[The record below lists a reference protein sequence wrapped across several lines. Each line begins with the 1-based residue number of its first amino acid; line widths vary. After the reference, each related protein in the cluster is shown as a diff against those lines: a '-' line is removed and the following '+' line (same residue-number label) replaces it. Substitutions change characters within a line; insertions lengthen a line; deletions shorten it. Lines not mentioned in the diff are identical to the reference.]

1 MTNNSPAFDLSGP
14 DALKAAFRNH
24 ASGIS
29 IITAL
34 DLDGNPIGFTASSAT
49 SLGSNPPLVSLNVA
63 QGSSSYPHL
72 LPGRFVALHTLDS
85 DSLHLAQRF
94 AGDKAGR
101 FVGDEID
108 GPEGL
113 PIILQASSVLIGKIR
128 EKYEIESNAVVII
141 DALTASVMRTPQ
153 EPLVYFQ
160 RAYHAIGNKLADND

>member
-1 MTNNSPAFDLSGP
+1 MTNNSPAFDLEGAE
-14 DALKAAFRNH
+14 ALKAAFRNH

-29 IITAL
+29 VITAL

-72 LPGRFVALHTLDS
+72 LPGRYVALHTLDAH
-85 DSLHLAQRF
+85 SLHLAQRF

-101 FVGDEID
+101 FIGDEIH

-113 PIILQASSVLIGKIR
+113 PIIPQASSVLVGKIR

-141 DALTASVMRTPQ
+141 DAVSAAVIRTPE

-160 RAYHAIGNKLADND
+160 RAYHAMGGKLADNS

>member
-1 MTNNSPAFDLSGP
+1 MTNNSPAFDLAGA

-29 IITAL
+29 VITAL
-34 DLDGNPIGFTASSAT
+34 DVQGNPIGFTASSAT

-72 LPGRFVALHTLDS
+72 LPGRFIALHTLDS
-85 DSLHLAQRF
+85 ESLLLAQRF
-94 AGDKAGR
+94 AGDKEGR
-101 FVGDEID
+101 FVGDELE

-113 PIILQASSVLIGKIR
+113 PIVPQASSVLIGKIR

-141 DALTASVMRTPQ
+141 DALSASVMRTPE

-160 RAYHAIGNKLADND
+160 RAYHAIGNKLADNS